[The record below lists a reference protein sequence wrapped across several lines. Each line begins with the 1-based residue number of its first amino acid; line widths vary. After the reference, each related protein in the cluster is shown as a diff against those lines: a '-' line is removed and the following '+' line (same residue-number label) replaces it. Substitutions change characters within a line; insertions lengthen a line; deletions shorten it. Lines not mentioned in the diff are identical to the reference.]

1 MRTASRLDTRAVG
14 RGALA
19 GLAVIVPV
27 TIAQEVIL
35 TIVDDPCTDPVVVP
49 IFLLIMAGFTLAG
62 FRAARTTFGSPYPHG
77 LLAGLATFAAWL
89 PLKLGKTAVFGGSF
103 ISDDCGTAAGLVSAI
118 IGGVT
123 VALLAMCFGIAG
135 GFLAARRARR

>member
-1 MRTASRLDTRAVG
+1 VRTTTRVDTRAVG

-19 GLAVIVPV
+19 GVAVIVPV

-35 TIVDDPCTDPVVVP
+35 GVVDDPCTDPVVVP
-49 IFLLIMAGFTLAG
+49 IFLLILGGFGLAG
-62 FRAARTTFGSPYPHG
+62 YRTARSTFGAPYPQG

-103 ISDDCGTAAGLVSAI
+103 ISDDCGGDGGFLPAL
-118 IGGVT
+118 IGGIT
-123 VALLAMCFGIAG
+123 VALLAMGCGLVGSFFAV
-135 GFLAARRARR
+135 RRSRR